1 MHRYL
6 YQSGLCPLAYR
17 NQYGT
22 HINKLKTIVGNTN
35 ALHRDE
41 DIQPFL
47 EDWRGQIKGST
58 PLILFPKN
66 TNDVQKI
73 VSYCYENDI
82 KIVSQGGN
90 TSLCGANVPNSSD
103 HKLEIVINTSKM
115 NKVIEVDPFNQSII
129 VESGCILQNIQN
141 TAEDH
146 DLLFPLSLSA
156 EGTCQIGGN
165 VSTNAGGVNV
175 LKYGMARD
183 QVMGIEAVL
192 PDGSLFSDLKS
203 LRKNNTGYDLKQLFI
218 GAEGTLGVI
227 TKVSLRLSSS
237 PHREISSMVSVE
249 KVDDAIT
256 LLKETKKRFGENVTA
271 FEFISQSCLV
281 AINNFLNHI
290 KLPLG
295 YNDSW
300 QIIFE
305 VINHDEDSLSEFLE
319 EQVNNGVVTNGL
331 IAKNEK
337 ERNDFWLVRHSISE
351 AEKLSGRGVHHDIS
365 LPIKK
370 IPEFLETTIPAMEK
384 VAGKSIV
391 YTFGHLGDGNL
402 HFTKKQPEDMDGDDF
417 MNFSKEINAV
427 VYENAESL
435 GGSFS
440 AEHGIGSKLKNDL
453 VKFSDPI
460 KLDLMKKIKKTLDP
474 KNIMNPDKLIDT

>member
-1 MHRYL
+1 ME
-6 YQSGLCPLAYR
+6 
-17 NQYGT
+17 N
-22 HINKLKTIVGNTN
+22 HINNLKKIVGDSN
-35 ALHRDE
+35 ALHREE
-41 DIQPFL
+41 DIHPFL

-58 PLILFPKN
+58 PLILFPN
-66 TNDVQKI
+66 STNDVQRI
-73 VSYCYENDI
+73 VYYCHENDI

-103 HKLEIVINTSKM
+103 QKLEIVINTSKM
-115 NKVIEVDPFNQSII
+115 NTIIEVDQFNQSII

-146 DLLFPLSLSA
+146 NLLFPLSLSA
-156 EGTCQIGGN
+156 EGSCQIGGN

-183 QVMGIEAVL
+183 QVMGIEVVL

-237 PHREISSMVSVE
+237 PEREITSMVSVQ

-256 LLKETKKRFGENVTA
+256 LLKETKKRFGDNVTA

-281 AINNFLNHI
+281 SINKFLNHI

-295 YNDSW
+295 FEDSW

-305 VINHDEDSLSEFLE
+305 VINHDEDALLDFLE
-319 EQVNNGVVTNGL
+319 EHVNKGLITNGL
-331 IAKNEK
+331 IAKSEK

-384 VAGKSIV
+384 VAGKSTV

-402 HFTKKQPEDMDGDDF
+402 HFTKKQPEEMNGDDF
-417 MNFSKEINAV
+417 MDFSKDINAV

-440 AEHGIGSKLKNDL
+440 AEHGIGSKLKDDL

-460 KLDLMKKIKKTLDP
+460 KVDLMKKIKKTLDP